1 MTKKEPTPILDGA
14 LAAVQKP
21 LEQQV
26 PGVAVTPPTLPT
38 PATPNP
44 GPSA

>member
-1 MTKKEPTPILDGA
+1 MTKKEPTPILDSA
-14 LAAVQKP
+14 LAGAQRP

-26 PGVAVTPPTLPT
+26 PGVAVTPPSLPT
-38 PATPNP
+38 PSTPNP